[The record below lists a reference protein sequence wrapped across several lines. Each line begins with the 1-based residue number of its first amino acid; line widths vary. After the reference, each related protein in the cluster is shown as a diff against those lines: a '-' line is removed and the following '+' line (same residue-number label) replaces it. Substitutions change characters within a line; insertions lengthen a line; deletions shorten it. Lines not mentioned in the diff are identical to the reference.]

1 MILNASRL
9 VRCLRD
15 TRSATSHGHL
25 LPCVREEGGLCFICR
40 TNIDINR
47 HPLQNSFNAKSFECQ
62 LLKIK
67 LGHGG
72 STDGV
77 TLMNIYRPPSHSLKD
92 FCDELSDLLSRLGD
106 VIDEDRLVVCG
117 DFNCGGEDSSS
128 IGLDLQNILD
138 IHAMQQFVT
147 TATRLQEAGSGRL
160 LDLVIARAGSTR
172 ISQLSVHPT
181 HDISDHHLVTWS
193 LATRML
199 PPRKLI
205 TFFHRNLK
213 GIDKKKFQDDILASA
228 VYSDPADT
236 VDGFTEQL
244 EQTVGDI
251 LERHCPL
258 RKRTKFAS
266 ARRDGHWLSDDAIS
280 AKRERR
286 KLERKWK
293 KSGDEQDRIKY
304 RKHCRVTNRKI
315 LGARQKFYQ
324 DRIEEAGRDPRRRWS
339 VINDVLH
346 ATSETKVMSEDECRK
361 MSHVFADYFVDKV
374 RKVKCAI
381 TDRVSRLFGVG
392 QDPLYSDRQHTGA
405 VYSDITPPTVDEVR
419 RILNSTPGK
428 SSIVD
433 RIPTSLLKSCSDVF
447 APLIARLAAL
457 SFRDGIFPSRFK
469 VASVT
474 PLLKKPGLDSGEPAN
489 YRPISNLNNIS
500 KILERLFLRN
510 IIGHVSS
517 SPNFNRYQSAYRRGH
532 STETALLRLL
542 NDLYRAAD
550 AKSRSILILLDLSAA
565 FDTIDSSTLL
575 RRLEFTFGIH
585 GHALD
590 WIGSYLAERSQF
602 VRVGDQQS
610 VSSVVEFGVPQGSV
624 LGPIL
629 FSLYISPVANV
640 ITSFGVNHIQY
651 ADDTQLYISLQ
662 DSNSITVLQQC
673 VEAAYDWFGRNGLA
687 LNPSKT
693 EALIVG
699 TSARLRHEA
708 PIASVNMAGAGI
720 KIAESVKSLG
730 VTIDCSLNFNKHV
743 DGICRSSGYHI
754 RALRHIRKYIDC
766 DSAKSVACALVGA
779 RIDYCN
785 SILHGT
791 SQCNIDKL
799 QRLQNSLARAVVGSG
814 RTEPVTPILAR
825 LHWLPIKDRI
835 QYKIALLTHKV
846 LTNNQPEYLADLIHY
861 YQPQRQLRS
870 ASHRLL
876 HCPTPRT
883 VFGSRAFCFSAPKVW
898 NSLPHDLIDN
908 QLTLASFKRSLKTFL
923 FHRHFAC

>member
-1 MILNASRL
+1 MMTLNASRL

-15 TRSATSHGHL
+15 TRSVTFHGPL
-25 LPCVREEGGLCFICR
+25 QPCDREEGVCVFISR
-40 TNIDINR
+40 SNIEVKK
-47 HPLQNSFNAKSFECQ
+47 HPLQSSFNAKSFECQ

-77 TLMNIYRPPSHSLKD
+77 TLVNIYRPPSHSLKE
-92 FCDELSDLLSRLGD
+92 FYDELSDLLSKLGD
-106 VIDEDRLVVCG
+106 VIDEDRLFVCG
-117 DFNCGGEDSSS
+117 DFNCGGDNSTS
-128 IGLDLQNILD
+128 IGLDLHNLLD
-138 IHAMQQFVT
+138 IHTMHQFVT
-147 TATRLQEAGSGRL
+147 TATRHQGAGDGRL
-160 LDLVIARAGSTR
+160 LDLVIARAGSNR

-181 HDISDHHLVTWS
+181 HDVSDHHLVTWS

-228 VYSDPADT
+228 VYTDPADT

-244 EQTVGDI
+244 EQSVGDI

-266 ARRDGHWLSDDAIS
+266 ARKDGHWLSDDAVS

-286 KLERKWK
+286 RLERKWK
-293 KSGDEQDRIKY
+293 SSGDEQDRVKY
-304 RKHCRVTNRKI
+304 RKHCRVTNKKI
-315 LGARQKFYQ
+315 IGARQQFYQ
-324 DRIEEAGRDPRRRWS
+324 DRIEEAGKDPRRRWS
-339 VINDVLH
+339 AIHDVLH
-346 ATSETKVMSEDECRK
+346 ATSEKEVMSEDECRR
-361 MSHVFADYFVDKV
+361 MSLVFAEYFVDKV

-381 TDRVSRLFGVG
+381 TDRVSRLFGMDRIHFTVTERT
-392 QDPLYSDRQHTGA
+392 PVAEYSE
-405 VYSDITPPTVDEVR
+405 ITPPTVDEVK

-433 RIPTSLLKSCSDVF
+433 RIPTTLPEILFGCFRAHSS
-447 APLIARLAAL
+447 PRLAAL

-474 PLLKKPGLDSGEPAN
+474 PLLKKQGLDSAEPTN

-510 IIGHVSS
+510 IIGHVGS

-542 NDLYRAAD
+542 NDLCRAAD

-565 FDTIDSSTLL
+565 FDTIDSGTLL
-575 RRLEFTFGIH
+575 RRLEFTFGFH
-585 GHALD
+585 GRALD

-610 VSSVVEFGVPQGSV
+610 APAAVEFGVPQCSV

-629 FSLYISPVANV
+629 FSLYVAPIANV
-640 ITSFGVNHIQY
+640 IASFGVNHIQN

-662 DSNSITVLQQC
+662 DDNSITVLQHC
-673 VEAAYDWFGRNGLA
+673 VEAVYDWFGRNGLA
-687 LNPSKT
+687 LNPTKT
-693 EALIVG
+693 EAILVG
-699 TSARLRHEA
+699 TSARLRQEA
-708 PIASVNMAGAGI
+708 PIAFVNLAGADI
-720 KIAESVKSLG
+720 KIAGSVKSLG
-730 VTIDCSLNFNKHV
+730 VTIDCSLNFSKHV

-754 RALRHIRKYIDC
+754 RALRHIRRYIDC
-766 DSAKSVACALVGA
+766 DSARSVACGFWW
-779 RIDYCN
+779 
-785 SILHGT
+785 G
-791 SQCNIDKL
+791 
-799 QRLQNSLARAVVGSG
+799 LA
-814 RTEPVTPILAR
+814 
-825 LHWLPIKDRI
+825 
-835 QYKIALLTHKV
+835 
-846 LTNNQPEYLADLIHY
+846 
-861 YQPQRQLRS
+861 
-870 ASHRLL
+870 
-876 HCPTPRT
+876 
-883 VFGSRAFCFSAPKVW
+883 
-898 NSLPHDLIDN
+898 
-908 QLTLASFKRSLKTFL
+908 
-923 FHRHFAC
+923 